1 MVGVELPGIPARN
14 LSVQLVKTSMSLG
27 CFAMY
32 NALTLHVQC
41 IYMYIHCTWVPL
53 IVSIYPYGINHCC
66 LVCTALVIGMYYA
79 IIQEL
84 VILCIEGSDTDRPS
98 RNG

>member
-1 MVGVELPGIPARN
+1 MVGVELPARN
-14 LSVQLVKTSMSLG
+14 LSVQLVKTSMSLD

-32 NALTLHVQC
+32 NEHILHVHVHTV
-41 IYMYIHCTWVPL
+41 YIHVHTL
-53 IVSIYPYGINHCC
+53 YMGTTYYIHISLC

-79 IIQEL
+79 IILEL
-84 VILCIEGSDTDRPS
+84 VILCIKVSDRDIPS